1 MRSRRRTRFTRQV
14 LLHAALVPLAIV
26 WLFPLWMMLV
36 FSTMPANGIFSPSIE
51 VVPGGNFVQNFV
63 ELQGD
68 TGFLK
73 TLTNSVLVALVY
85 TAASVLLTSMAGWAL
100 VRYRFLGRGVV
111 LAIILGT
118 LTLPYFVVVIPQY
131 ILVAR
136 DFGLANSWFGLIVP
150 PLFISLGVLFM
161 RQTFS
166 MMPRELFDAA
176 QVEGVSE
183 WKIFTRVALPM
194 AKPTVAALAIILFLA
209 SWNNYLWPL
218 LIASA
223 PEMMTAPV
231 ALGTLI
237 GVTRVS
243 WGGIMTGAVLLTAPM
258 LVVFVFLQRYF
269 MSGITAGAVK

>member
-1 MRSRRRTRFTRQV
+1 
-14 LLHAALVPLAIV
+14 
-26 WLFPLWMMLV
+26 
-36 FSTMPANGIFSPSIE
+36 
-51 VVPGGNFVQNFV
+51 
-63 ELQGD
+63 
-68 TGFLK
+68 
-73 TLTNSVLVALVY
+73 
-85 TAASVLLTSMAGWAL
+85 
-100 VRYRFLGRGVV
+100 
-111 LAIILGT
+111 
-118 LTLPYFVVVIPQY
+118 
-131 ILVAR
+131 
-136 DFGLANSWFGLIVP
+136 
-150 PLFISLGVLFM
+150 
-161 RQTFS
+161 
-166 MMPRELFDAA
+166 MPRELFDAA